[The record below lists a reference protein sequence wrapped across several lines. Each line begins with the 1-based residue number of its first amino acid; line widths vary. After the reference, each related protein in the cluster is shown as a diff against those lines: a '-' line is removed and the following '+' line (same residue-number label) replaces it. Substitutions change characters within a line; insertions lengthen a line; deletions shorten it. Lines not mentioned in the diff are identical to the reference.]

1 MSQKFAA
8 YETDPGPITAF
19 YDSVDSPVPADVI
32 NVIPITYAQWQ
43 ACLSGSG
50 YSVANGAL
58 IASTPATREEL
69 LEQARVD
76 QIAVL
81 QTAYR
86 LAFEQPVAYTTAAGY
101 TDTFSA
107 DADSVNNLE
116 AMLSAFEQDQS
127 FPMNL
132 WLNDAG
138 SPVAPFTY
146 ADLQGLAKAIAS
158 QGTPDYQQL
167 LSKIRAVMT
176 ANAIEDVQAVV
187 W

>member
-1 MSQKFAA
+1 
-8 YETDPGPITAF
+8 
-19 YDSVDSPVPADVI
+19 
-32 NVIPITYAQWQ
+32 
-43 ACLSGSG
+43 
-50 YSVANGAL
+50 
-58 IASTPATREEL
+58 
-69 LEQARVD
+69 
-76 QIAVL
+76 
-81 QTAYR
+81 